1 MLCLHTFS
9 KDVPMRFQNSPG
21 TCLLRGIALLFALIL
36 IGGCQNSSTEPQI
49 SEDGR
54 IQLKL
59 ALNWFP
65 EPEHGGFYA
74 GLLNGHFER
83 EGLEVE
89 ILPGG
94 PAAPVIEKLVRE
106 QVQFAVTNADEV
118 LLKRNQQTD
127 VVCIM
132 AALQHSPRCIMVH
145 EGSGINRLEDLKDVT
160 LAMNRGKA
168 FAEYLES
175 KCELQNVR
183 IVQYN
188 GRIGPFVADNA
199 YAQQAYVFSE
209 PILAER
215 EGANP
220 KTLMVSELGFD
231 PYTSCLAV
239 TEDFAKESP
248 ETVERFVRACQK
260 GWQDYLADPSAV
272 HAHLL
277 TLNSELDS
285 DSLEKAHLA
294 ILPLCQTPA
303 GMPLGALAPERWATL
318 KRQLVGIDFVDAQL
332 DEKQAFQGDFLD
344 DIDLNDVSESNAT
357 SDGEVTE

>member
-1 MLCLHTFS
+1 MIRRRNFGICSTS
-9 KDVPMRFQNSPG
+9 G
-21 TCLLRGIALLFALIL
+21 TVLLFALL
-36 IGGCQNSSTEPQI
+36 GFAGCQSQSTEPQTG
-49 SEDGR
+49 EEGR
-54 IQLKL
+54 IELQL

-74 GLLNGHFER
+74 ALLNGHFER
-83 EGLEVE
+83 EGFDVK

-94 PAAPVIEKLVRE
+94 PAAPVIEKLVRG

-118 LLKRNQQTD
+118 LLKRNQQAD
-127 VVCIM
+127 VVCVM

-145 EGSGINRLEDLKDVT
+145 ESSGIQRLEEMKDMT

-175 KCELQNVR
+175 RCELPNVR

-188 GRIGPFVADNA
+188 GRIGPFVADTN

-215 EGANP
+215 EGAAP
-220 KTLMVSELGFD
+220 KSLMVSELGFD

-239 TEDFAKESP
+239 TGSFAKDSP
-248 ETVERFVRACQK
+248 ETVEKFVRACQQ
-260 GWQDYLADPSAV
+260 GWRDYLADPTAV
-272 HAHLL
+272 HKHLL
-277 TLNSELDS
+277 TLNSELDA

-294 ILPLCQTPA
+294 ILPLCQTP
-303 GMPLGALAPERWATL
+303 PDTPIGALESQRWAVL
-318 KRQLVGIDFVDAQL
+318 KSQLVDIDFVDAQL
-332 DEKQAFQGDFLD
+332 DENQAFHSDFLGNVTLQPASKSKD
-344 DIDLNDVSESNAT
+344 SSAPT
-357 SDGEVTE
+357 SAE